1 MAFIQSS
8 KKLKVMPKDKLKD
21 KIIEALKRVYDPEL
35 AVNVYDL
42 GLIYDITITPQKKAH
57 ILMTLTT
64 PFCPFADFFPIEVE
78 TAVREI
84 PEITDVTTEITF
96 DPPWEQDMMSDEA
109 KLELG
114 FTIEL

>member
-1 MAFIQSS
+1 
-8 KKLKVMPKDKLKD
+8 MPKTKNNNLKNQ
-21 KIIEALKRVYDPEL
+21 IIKALKKVYDPEL

-64 PFCPFADFFPIEVE
+64 PFCPFADMFPIEIE

-84 PEITDVTTEITF
+84 PEITDVEVEITF
-96 DPPWEQDMMSDEA
+96 DPPWDQEMMSDDA